1 MNDLKIFESSQFGK
15 IRTSVTESGEPLFC
29 LVDVCRILGLT
40 NPSQVKTTLQR
51 CGVISNEVS
60 TPIISQ
66 GVNTGKTKIVELN
79 FITEPNL
86 YKCIFQSR
94 KPEAEAFQDWVCG
107 EVLPSIRKSGG
118 YIVSSPNDTPEDILA
133 RAVLVAQESI
143 ERKNKQISELQ
154 ETLNNKDHQL
164 QIESMRV
171 EEKQQ
176 QIEEQQKT
184 ISDLTPGYN
193 FSRAVEASKKS
204 ILISEMAK
212 ILTQNGYVIGQNRL
226 YKYLRDNGYLFS
238 KGEQYNLPVQRYME
252 MGIFE
257 IKKVVISQPGGTA
270 ITTNTTKITPKGQIY
285 FVNKFI
291 AQKGGVA

>member
-1 MNDLKIFESSQFGK
+1 MNTIQIFKNPEFGEV
-15 IRTSVTESGEPLFC
+15 RTLVSESGEPLFC
-29 LVDVCRILGLT
+29 LADLCKILGLG
-40 NPSQVKTTLQR
+40 NPSQVKTTLR
-51 CGVISNEVS
+51 KDGVISNEVS
-60 TPIISQ
+60 THIISN
-66 GVNTGKTKIVELN
+66 GIDTGKTKIMSLN

-94 KPEAEAFQDWVCG
+94 KKEAEQFQDWVCG

-118 YIVSSPNDTPEDILA
+118 YIASSPNDTPEDILA

-154 ETLNNKDHQL
+154 EAIDNKDHQL

-176 QIEEQQKT
+176 QIEDQQRT

-193 FSRAVEASKKS
+193 FSRAVEASNKS

>member
-1 MNDLKIFESSQFGK
+1 MNTIQIFKNPEFGEV
-15 IRTSVTESGEPLFC
+15 RTAGTPENPLFC
-29 LVDVCRILGLT
+29 LADICRVLDLQ
-40 NPSQVKTTLQR
+40 PSRVKDRLEY
-51 CGVISNEVS
+51 GVISSNPISDSLGREQLANFVNED
-60 TPIISQ
+60 
-66 GVNTGKTKIVELN
+66 G
-79 FITEPNL
+79 L
-86 YKCIFQSR
+86 YDVILDSR
-94 KPEAEAFQDWVCG
+94 KPEAKKFRKWVTS

-118 YIVSSPNDTPEDILA
+118 YVASSPNDTPEDILA

-154 ETLNNKDHQL
+154 EAIDNKDQQL
-164 QIESMRV
+164 HIEAMRV

-176 QIEEQQKT
+176 QIEDQQRT

-257 IKKVVISQPGGTA
+257 IKKVVISQPGGTS

>member
-1 MNDLKIFESSQFGK
+1 MNTIQIFKNPEFGEV
-15 IRTSVTESGEPLFC
+15 RTAGTPENPLFC
-29 LVDVCRILGLT
+29 LADICRVLDLQ
-40 NPSQVKTTLQR
+40 PSRVKDRLEY
-51 CGVISNEVS
+51 GVISSNPISDSLGREQLANFVNED
-60 TPIISQ
+60 
-66 GVNTGKTKIVELN
+66 G
-79 FITEPNL
+79 L
-86 YKCIFQSR
+86 YDVILDSR
-94 KPEAEAFQDWVCG
+94 KPEAKKFRKWVTS

-154 ETLNNKDHQL
+154 EAIDNKDQQL
-164 QIESMRV
+164 HIEAMRV

-176 QIEEQQKT
+176 QIEDQQRT

>member
-1 MNDLKIFESSQFGK
+1 MNTIQIFKNPEFGEV
-15 IRTSVTESGEPLFC
+15 RTAGTPENPLFC
-29 LVDVCRILGLT
+29 LMDICKALGLT
-40 NPSQVKTTLQR
+40 QGHVRERLDD
-51 CGVISNEVS
+51 GGVS
-60 TPIISQ
+60 TEPISDNLGREQ
-66 GVNTGKTKIVELN
+66 LANFVNEDG
-79 FITEPNL
+79 L
-86 YKCIFQSR
+86 YDVILDSR
-94 KPEAEAFQDWVCG
+94 KPEAKKFRKWVTS

-118 YIVSSPNDTPEDILA
+118 YIASSPNDTPEDILA

-154 ETLNNKDHQL
+154 EAIDNKDQQL
-164 QIESMRV
+164 HIEAMRV

-176 QIEEQQKT
+176 QIEDQQRT

>member
-1 MNDLKIFESSQFGK
+1 MNAIQIFKNPEFGEV
-15 IRTSVTESGEPLFC
+15 RTTGTPENPLFC
-29 LVDVCRILGLT
+29 LADVARVLNLQTHKVVERLDDGVLSKYPISDSLGREQLANFVNEDGLYDVILD
-40 NPSQVKTTLQR
+40 
-51 CGVISNEVS
+51 
-60 TPIISQ
+60 
-66 GVNTGKTKIVELN
+66 
-79 FITEPNL
+79 
-86 YKCIFQSR
+86 SR
-94 KPEAEAFQDWVCG
+94 KPEAKKFRKWVTS

-118 YIVSSPNDTPEDILA
+118 YIASNPDDTPEDILA

-154 ETLNNKDHQL
+154 ETLNNKDQQL

-193 FSRAVEASKKS
+193 FSRAVEASNKS

-270 ITTNTTKITPKGQIY
+270 ITPTLPKLPRRGRYISLTSSLLR
-285 FVNKFI
+285 KE
-291 AQKGGVA
+291 A

>member
-1 MNDLKIFESSQFGK
+1 MNSIQIFKNPEFGEV
-15 IRTSVTESGEPLFC
+15 RTAGTPENPLFC
-29 LVDVCRILGLT
+29 LADICRVLDLQ
-40 NPSQVKTTLQR
+40 PSRVKDRLEY
-51 CGVISNEVS
+51 GVISSNPISDSLGREQLANFVNED
-60 TPIISQ
+60 
-66 GVNTGKTKIVELN
+66 G
-79 FITEPNL
+79 L
-86 YKCIFQSR
+86 YDVILDSR
-94 KPEAEAFQDWVCG
+94 KPEAKKFRKWVTS

-118 YIVSSPNDTPEDILA
+118 YVASSPNDTPEDILA

-154 ETLNNKDHQL
+154 EAIDNKDQQL
-164 QIESMRV
+164 HIEAMRV

-176 QIEEQQKT
+176 QIEDQQRT

>member
-1 MNDLKIFESSQFGK
+1 MNTIQIFKNPEFGEV
-15 IRTSVTESGEPLFC
+15 RTAGTPENPLFC
-29 LVDVCRILGLT
+29 LADICRVLDLQ
-40 NPSQVKTTLQR
+40 PSRVKDRLEY
-51 CGVISNEVS
+51 GVISSNPISDSLGREQLANFVNED
-60 TPIISQ
+60 
-66 GVNTGKTKIVELN
+66 G
-79 FITEPNL
+79 L
-86 YKCIFQSR
+86 YDVILDSR
-94 KPEAEAFQDWVCG
+94 KPEAKKFRKWVTS

-118 YIVSSPNDTPEDILA
+118 YIVSSPNDTPEDILV

-154 ETLNNKDHQL
+154 EAIDNKDQQL
-164 QIESMRV
+164 HIEAMRV

-176 QIEEQQKT
+176 QIEDQQRT

>member
-1 MNDLKIFESSQFGK
+1 MNDLKIFENDQFGQ
-15 IRTSVTESGEPLFC
+15 IRTSVTENGEPLFC
-29 LVDVCRILGLT
+29 LADLCNSIGIKNHRNVIGRLDEWDVHRMDTPTKNQYGATVIQQVIFVSEAGMYNVILRSDSDKAK
-40 NPSQVKTTLQR
+40 P
-51 CGVISNEVS
+51 
-60 TPIISQ
+60 
-66 GVNTGKTKIVELN
+66 
-79 FITEPNL
+79 F
-86 YKCIFQSR
+86 R
-94 KPEAEAFQDWVCG
+94 KWVTS

-118 YIVSSPNDTPEDILA
+118 YIASSPNDTPEDILA

-154 ETLNNKDHQL
+154 ETLNNRDHQL

-193 FSRAVEASKKS
+193 FSRAVEASNKS

-291 AQKGGVA
+291 AQEGGAA

>member
-1 MNDLKIFESSQFGK
+1 MNAIQIFKNPEFGEV
-15 IRTSVTESGEPLFC
+15 RTAGTPENPLFC
-29 LVDVCRILGLT
+29 LADICRVLDLQ
-40 NPSQVKTTLQR
+40 PSRVKDRLEY
-51 CGVISNEVS
+51 GVISSNPISDSLGREQLANFVNED
-60 TPIISQ
+60 
-66 GVNTGKTKIVELN
+66 G
-79 FITEPNL
+79 L
-86 YKCIFQSR
+86 YDVILDSR
-94 KPEAEAFQDWVCG
+94 KPEAKKFRKWVTS
-107 EVLPSIRKSGG
+107 EILPSIRKSGG
-118 YIVSSPNDTPEDILA
+118 YIASSPNDTPEDILA

-154 ETLNNKDHQL
+154 EAIDNKDQQL
-164 QIESMRV
+164 HIEAMRV

-176 QIEEQQKT
+176 QIEDQQRT

>member
-1 MNDLKIFESSQFGK
+1 MNTIQIFKNPEFGEV
-15 IRTSVTESGEPLFC
+15 RTTGTPENPLFC
-29 LVDVCRILGLT
+29 LADVARVLNLQTHKVVERLDDGVLSKYPISDSLGREQLANFVNEDGLYDVILD
-40 NPSQVKTTLQR
+40 
-51 CGVISNEVS
+51 
-60 TPIISQ
+60 
-66 GVNTGKTKIVELN
+66 
-79 FITEPNL
+79 
-86 YKCIFQSR
+86 SR
-94 KPEAEAFQDWVCG
+94 KPEAKKFRKWVTS

-118 YIVSSPNDTPEDILA
+118 YIASNPNDTAEDILA
-133 RAVLVAQESI
+133 RAILVAQESI

-176 QIEEQQKT
+176 QIEEQQRT

-291 AQKGGVA
+291 AQEGGAA

>member
-1 MNDLKIFESSQFGK
+1 MNAIQIFKNPEFGEV
-15 IRTSVTESGEPLFC
+15 RTAGTPENPLFC
-29 LVDVCRILGLT
+29 LADICRVLDLQ
-40 NPSQVKTTLQR
+40 PSRVKDRLEY
-51 CGVISNEVS
+51 GVISSNPISDSLGREQLANFVNED
-60 TPIISQ
+60 
-66 GVNTGKTKIVELN
+66 G
-79 FITEPNL
+79 L
-86 YKCIFQSR
+86 YDVILDSR
-94 KPEAEAFQDWVCG
+94 KPEAKKFRKWVTS

-118 YIVSSPNDTPEDILA
+118 YIVSSPNDTPEDILV

-154 ETLNNKDHQL
+154 EAIDNKDQQL
-164 QIESMRV
+164 HIEAMRV

-176 QIEEQQKT
+176 QIEDQQRT

>member
-15 IRTSVTESGEPLFC
+15 VRTSVTESGEPLFC

-40 NPSQVKTTLQR
+40 QPSRVKSTLRQD
-51 CGVISNEVS
+51 GVITIKGVSNTTNQYGTTTQQEVMM
-60 TPIISQ
+60 
-66 GVNTGKTKIVELN
+66 N

-86 YKCIFQSR
+86 YKYIFQSR
-94 KPEAEAFQDWVCG
+94 KPEAEAFQDWVCS

-118 YIVSSPNDTPEDILA
+118 YIASSPNDTAEDILA

-154 ETLNNKDHQL
+154 EAIDNKDQQL
-164 QIESMRV
+164 HIEAMRV

-176 QIEEQQKT
+176 QIEDQQRT

>member
-1 MNDLKIFESSQFGK
+1 MNTIQIFKNPEFGEV
-15 IRTSVTESGEPLFC
+15 RTAGTPENPLFC
-29 LVDVCRILGLT
+29 LMDICKALGLT
-40 NPSQVKTTLQR
+40 QGHVRERLDD
-51 CGVISNEVS
+51 GVVS
-60 TPIISQ
+60 TEPISDSLGREQ
-66 GVNTGKTKIVELN
+66 LTNFVNEDG
-79 FITEPNL
+79 L
-86 YKCIFQSR
+86 YDVILDSR
-94 KPEAEAFQDWVCG
+94 KPEAKKFRKWVTS

-118 YIVSSPNDTPEDILA
+118 YIASSPNDTPEDILA

-154 ETLNNKDHQL
+154 EAIDNKDQQL
-164 QIESMRV
+164 HIEAMRV

-176 QIEEQQKT
+176 QIEDQQRT

-291 AQKGGVA
+291 AQEGGVA

>member
-1 MNDLKIFESSQFGK
+1 MNSIQIFKNPEFGEV
-15 IRTSVTESGEPLFC
+15 RTAGTPENPLFC
-29 LVDVCRILGLT
+29 LADVARVLNLQTHKVVERLDDGVLSKYPISDSLGREQLANFVNEDGLYDVILD
-40 NPSQVKTTLQR
+40 
-51 CGVISNEVS
+51 
-60 TPIISQ
+60 
-66 GVNTGKTKIVELN
+66 
-79 FITEPNL
+79 
-86 YKCIFQSR
+86 SR
-94 KPEAEAFQDWVCG
+94 KPEAKKFRKWVTS

-118 YIVSSPNDTPEDILA
+118 YIASSPNDTPEDILA

-154 ETLNNKDHQL
+154 EAIDNKDQQL
-164 QIESMRV
+164 HIEAMRV

-176 QIEEQQKT
+176 QIEDQQRT

-291 AQKGGVA
+291 AQEGGVA

>member
-1 MNDLKIFESSQFGK
+1 MNTIQIFKNPEFGEV
-15 IRTSVTESGEPLFC
+15 RTAGTPENPLFC
-29 LVDVCRILGLT
+29 LADICRVLDLQ
-40 NPSQVKTTLQR
+40 PSRVKDRLEY
-51 CGVISNEVS
+51 GVISSNPISDSLGREQLANFVNED
-60 TPIISQ
+60 
-66 GVNTGKTKIVELN
+66 G
-79 FITEPNL
+79 L
-86 YKCIFQSR
+86 YDVILDSR
-94 KPEAEAFQDWVCG
+94 KPEAKKFRKWVTS

-118 YIVSSPNDTPEDILA
+118 YIASSPNDTPEDILA

-154 ETLNNKDHQL
+154 EAIDNKDQQL
-164 QIESMRV
+164 HIEAMRV

-176 QIEEQQKT
+176 QIEDQQRT

-212 ILTQNGYVIGQNRL
+212 ILTQNGYIIGQNRL

-270 ITTNTTKITPKGQIY
+270 ITTNTTKITSKGQIY

-291 AQKGGVA
+291 AQEGGAA

>member
-1 MNDLKIFESSQFGK
+1 MNTIQIFKNPEFGEV
-15 IRTSVTESGEPLFC
+15 RTAGTPENPLFC
-29 LVDVCRILGLT
+29 LMDICKALGLT
-40 NPSQVKTTLQR
+40 QGHVRERLDD
-51 CGVISNEVS
+51 GVVS
-60 TPIISQ
+60 TEPISDSLGREQ
-66 GVNTGKTKIVELN
+66 LANFVNEDG
-79 FITEPNL
+79 L
-86 YKCIFQSR
+86 YDVILDSR
-94 KPEAEAFQDWVCG
+94 KPEAKKFRKWVTS

-118 YIVSSPNDTPEDILA
+118 YVASSPNDTPEDILA

-154 ETLNNKDHQL
+154 EAIDNKDQQL
-164 QIESMRV
+164 HIEAMRV

-176 QIEEQQKT
+176 QIEDQQRT

>member
-1 MNDLKIFESSQFGK
+1 MNTIQIFKNPEFGEV
-15 IRTSVTESGEPLFC
+15 RTAGTPENPLFC
-29 LVDVCRILGLT
+29 LADICRVLDLQ
-40 NPSQVKTTLQR
+40 PSRVKDRLEY
-51 CGVISNEVS
+51 GVISSNPISDSLGREQLANFVNED
-60 TPIISQ
+60 
-66 GVNTGKTKIVELN
+66 G
-79 FITEPNL
+79 L
-86 YKCIFQSR
+86 YDVILDSR
-94 KPEAEAFQDWVCG
+94 KPEAKKFRKWVTS

-118 YIVSSPNDTPEDILA
+118 YIASSPNDTPEDILA

-154 ETLNNKDHQL
+154 EAIDNKDQQL
-164 QIESMRV
+164 HIEAMRV

-176 QIEEQQKT
+176 QIEDQQRT

>member
-1 MNDLKIFESSQFGK
+1 M
-15 IRTSVTESGEPLFC
+15 
-29 LVDVCRILGLT
+29 
-40 NPSQVKTTLQR
+40 
-51 CGVISNEVS
+51 
-60 TPIISQ
+60 
-66 GVNTGKTKIVELN
+66 
-79 FITEPNL
+79 
-86 YKCIFQSR
+86 
-94 KPEAEAFQDWVCG
+94 
-107 EVLPSIRKSGG
+107 
-118 YIVSSPNDTPEDILA
+118 
-133 RAVLVAQESI
+133 LVAQESI

-154 ETLNNKDHQL
+154 EAIDNKDQQL
-164 QIESMRV
+164 HIEAMRV

-176 QIEEQQKT
+176 QIEDQQRT

-291 AQKGGVA
+291 AQEGGVA

>member
-1 MNDLKIFESSQFGK
+1 MNAIQIFKNPEFGEV
-15 IRTSVTESGEPLFC
+15 RTAGTPENPLFC
-29 LVDVCRILGLT
+29 LMDICKALDLRQNDVVRRL
-40 NPSQVKTTLQR
+40 NDEV
-51 CGVISNEVS
+51 VS
-60 TPIISQ
+60 THPISDSLGREQ
-66 GVNTGKTKIVELN
+66 LANFVNEDG
-79 FITEPNL
+79 L
-86 YKCIFQSR
+86 YDVILDSR
-94 KPEAEAFQDWVCG
+94 KPEAKKFRKWVTS

-118 YIVSSPNDTPEDILA
+118 YIASNPDDTPEDILA
-133 RAVLVAQESI
+133 RAVLVAQKSI

-154 ETLNNKDHQL
+154 ETLNNRDHQL

>member
-1 MNDLKIFESSQFGK
+1 MNTIQIFKNPEFGEV
-15 IRTSVTESGEPLFC
+15 RTAGTPENPLFC
-29 LVDVCRILGLT
+29 LADICRVLDLQ
-40 NPSQVKTTLQR
+40 PSRVKDRLEY
-51 CGVISNEVS
+51 GVISSNPISDSLGREQLANFVNED
-60 TPIISQ
+60 
-66 GVNTGKTKIVELN
+66 G
-79 FITEPNL
+79 L
-86 YKCIFQSR
+86 YDVILDSR
-94 KPEAEAFQDWVCG
+94 KPEAKKFRKWVTS

-118 YIVSSPNDTPEDILA
+118 YIASSPNDTPEDILA

-154 ETLNNKDHQL
+154 EAIDNKDQQL
-164 QIESMRV
+164 HIEAMRV

-176 QIEEQQKT
+176 QIEDQQRT

-291 AQKGGVA
+291 AQEGGVA